1 MGIGISLATGLV
13 QGFTKNIEEERARR
27 KAESDR
33 LEGYNQILIQSALNP
48 GEDYSATNAALL
60 GNMIKNAKGE
70 LDDRERVNIFGQR
83 GKDVDTDFTSILPL
97 LQAGAAD
104 DDDDDIKDTISFDDV
119 TYKFKRNLRDSTD
132 FRDDVSIIRELVTA
146 IQIDPDKW
154 INAPKQ
160 IHEEFF
166 NIAQASAGSLMTD
179 FYFKASDFEAN
190 LPALDQLG
198 ILPLGESFDQYY
210 KMVNKKYDGSLIADG
225 FNFAVNNKA
234 EQTDDPARNESAAT
248 DTSDN
253 PTEPI
258 AFTIAKPTEQEAPY
272 QTALMKRFNATPAN
286 FARVMNAYYDVPG
299 FGREKKERLFDATID
314 YATKF
319 KLSSAFKATSIADL
333 GVNQANE
340 MLVFLKNNTGTG
352 GEGDLVEMAFILGV
366 FQEPMKLKKQA
377 RPKFGGVPGTSGKKE
392 EEVAIRTAK
401 LVAAQTMLR
410 STATEEDFIK
420 LEDTDAALAAVLS
433 ADTGLMALYNMADK
447 EFLTSPIVSNYAG
460 DIAIIKNVFGF
471 LFNSDESDT
480 PVNTNIITARGAAST
495 NFINV
500 SQADMYGVNAVTGE
514 SEAVTPDGTPVKKV
528 MTREF
533 ISDLNSRIE
542 ERRQAGRNA
551 EALIKADGTKMSV
564 EEMGRMY
571 ARFESLRIS
580 LAFQMARAA
589 DPSGRLSNQD
599 IIQQLARLG
608 EDIDTPAMMKDRIQF
623 AIRDFQRQKN
633 RYGHMMKYKDTSGPV
648 TPDIERQIIG
658 HHAVTQLA
666 RRAGYE
672 TGAMAVSAMTQN
684 QRQTVPAYSVDDKNV
699 HTIMLDGKK
708 YIVNKGG
715 IILDG
720 SSYLEIT
727 DPELLKTLRSADG
740 IPPNYLPPTDAS
752 LLPAANTVQTQI
764 GV

>member
-314 YATKF
+314 FATKF

-377 RPKFGGVPGTSGKKE
+377 RPKFGGVPGTSG
-392 EEVAIRTAK
+392 
-401 LVAAQTMLR
+401 
-410 STATEEDFIK
+410 
-420 LEDTDAALAAVLS
+420 
-433 ADTGLMALYNMADK
+433 
-447 EFLTSPIVSNYAG
+447 
-460 DIAIIKNVFGF
+460 
-471 LFNSDESDT
+471 
-480 PVNTNIITARGAAST
+480 
-495 NFINV
+495 
-500 SQADMYGVNAVTGE
+500 
-514 SEAVTPDGTPVKKV
+514 
-528 MTREF
+528 
-533 ISDLNSRIE
+533 
-542 ERRQAGRNA
+542 
-551 EALIKADGTKMSV
+551 
-564 EEMGRMY
+564 
-571 ARFESLRIS
+571 
-580 LAFQMARAA
+580 
-589 DPSGRLSNQD
+589 
-599 IIQQLARLG
+599 
-608 EDIDTPAMMKDRIQF
+608 
-623 AIRDFQRQKN
+623 
-633 RYGHMMKYKDTSGPV
+633 
-648 TPDIERQIIG
+648 
-658 HHAVTQLA
+658 
-666 RRAGYE
+666 
-672 TGAMAVSAMTQN
+672 
-684 QRQTVPAYSVDDKNV
+684 
-699 HTIMLDGKK
+699 
-708 YIVNKGG
+708 
-715 IILDG
+715 
-720 SSYLEIT
+720 
-727 DPELLKTLRSADG
+727 
-740 IPPNYLPPTDAS
+740 
-752 LLPAANTVQTQI
+752 
-764 GV
+764 